1 MNQAAVQASVSVGKR
16 MDIYKPERHAG
27 GMENG
32 VDARVAQTVAA
43 FVKRGHE
50 ICNVT
55 VACAD
60 KLGQGLIVTVATAQK
75 HLFGSVSRGFEP
87 VVADQD
93 AVEAINFRLA
103 KGSLPASITAR
114 PHRSSRLTGGR
125 SPSISKLAR
134 LSSSSTKLA
143 ARAMSCASAF
153 PIVSR
158 VFAERSRAIIFSSF
172 RSSPYDGTQTPGT
185 QKVVADAVSR

>member
-55 VACAD
+55 VARAD
-60 KLGQGLIVTVATAQK
+60 KLGQRLIVAVATAQK
-75 HLFGSVSRGFEP
+75 HLFCSVSRGFEP

-93 AVEAINFRLA
+93 AVETINFRLA
-103 KGSLPASITAR
+103 QGSFP
-114 PHRSSRLTGGR
+114 RLHN
-125 SPSISKLAR
+125 
-134 LSSSSTKLA
+134 
-143 ARAMSCASAF
+143 CAS
-153 PIVSR
+153 P
-158 VFAERSRAIIFSSF
+158 
-172 RSSPYDGTQTPGT
+172 
-185 QKVVADAVSR
+185 